1 MAKKNKIPKAGS
13 GVANFPTRFPNFEI
27 MMKVAVIGAGV
38 MGSGI
43 ALCSI
48 QAGYPTVLF
57 DVHPAALEKGV
68 TYIKSQLDVAIS
80 KGKTTAEKAAAAL
93 ALLSTTPDR
102 STLVADFIIEAVLEQ
117 LPIKRELFG
126 FLESINAPEAIFATN
141 TSSIPITQIAAG
153 LKNPERVVGI
163 HFFNPA
169 HIMKLVEVIKGVATA
184 PEVAEKAF
192 AWSQS
197 LGKTTV
203 YAADAPGFIVN
214 RVARHYYVE
223 SLKALEENTAPLETI
238 DRLLESSGFKMGPF
252 KLMDLIGVDT
262 NFSVTKSM
270 FEQFQYDPKFRPSR
284 IQQQKVE
291 AGHHGKK
298 TKQGFYKYE

>member
-1 MAKKNKIPKAGS
+1 MAKKNKIPKAGFK
-13 GVANFPTRFPNFEI
+13 VANFPTRFPNFES

-68 TYIKSQLDVAIS
+68 AYIKSQLDVAIS
-80 KGKTTAEKAAAAL
+80 KGKTTAEKADVAL

-117 LPIKRELFG
+117 LPIKRELFN
-126 FLESINAPEAIFATN
+126 FLESINAPETIFATN

-153 LKNPERVVGI
+153 LNHPERVVGV

-184 PEVAEKAF
+184 PDVAEKAF
-192 AWSQS
+192 EWTQS

-252 KLMDLIGVDT
+252 KLMDLIGVET

-270 FEQFQYDPKFRPSR
+270 FEQFQYDPKFRPNR